1 MADEAAA
8 IITQL
13 DQARELAFSN
23 ADMFPQVV
31 KQILN
36 LVNHPSLEIQRWCA
50 LFLKKAF
57 AAGPELVSAGVKIDL
72 AIDALIPAK
81 TLAQTKDLE
90 VFTAVID
97 LSVTLY
103 KLVFRYVAEN
113 DGSHAI
119 WDNLRNLKNDLI
131 YKYDLQFPFE
141 PSFEKEHDQVRNL
154 DSKLELL
161 KFIFTVIDYQL
172 QSVSTRYY
180 SLARVNPGHT
190 LIKQGPMEAE
200 ALALLD
206 KVIEPLQDDILVT
219 PVITAVLNHL
229 AVLVRRKRRFID
241 RIIPVLEGFES
252 NLKLQSNYESLE
264 SFKLAKKYCDRTLRV
279 LLNYMSKCQVVPPNF
294 QNSVAKKI
302 SLLTARGDDI
312 RKKNILEPSPAD
324 ENIRKR
330 KYEGFENPLKKL
342 KTLDYKN
349 LYALTNV
356 NSDLNNF
363 DLSTLPQNILVS
375 MALTALLRAD
385 VKRLTRA
392 LEIVGERYTD
402 VVKDVVSVKSEG
414 AKREGGDDE
423 DEDDDDAA
431 ENFAAETT
439 YTVPPPKAL
448 SFQEKKE
455 HVKMIVE
462 SFFEL
467 SERKTKNGE
476 VKEKY
481 DDKISK
487 QLTKVAIKTWDQ
499 DSWLILLTRLAT
511 RGMLTIEGDES
522 LTDVAQNE
530 QLSDIIRQALFDHF
544 LGNIHERVDTTI
556 EWLNEEWYSEK
567 VSNEEKARQ
576 EIEEKWQKKY
586 EEDPNL
592 VSDVQQKVDQEVEN
606 ITVETPRYN
615 KWCQKVLDAMI
626 PFLEPTDRKIFLR
639 MVSDLPYLNKSMLG
653 GIKSLCADPAR
664 SKLGFLALQ
673 FLVMYR
679 PPVKEACFE
688 VLREL
693 KDSDQEDLKEEALK
707 LLTKYGQA

>member
-36 LVNHPSLEIQRWCA
+36 LVNHPSQDIQKWCA

-57 AAGPELVSAGVKIDL
+57 AAGPELVSTGVKIDL
-72 AIDALIPAK
+72 AIDALVPAK
-81 TLAQTKDLE
+81 TLAQIKDID
-90 VFTAVID
+90 VFSAVID

-119 WDNLRNLKNDLI
+119 WNDLRNLKNDLI
-131 YKYDLQFPFE
+131 YKFDLQFPFE
-141 PSFEKEHDQVRNL
+141 ASFEKEHDQMRNL
-154 DSKLELL
+154 GTKVELL
-161 KFIFTVIDYQL
+161 KFIFTVTDYQL
-172 QSVSTRYY
+172 RSVSTRYF
-180 SLARVNPGHT
+180 SLSRVNPGHT

-200 ALALLD
+200 ALSLLD
-206 KVIEPLQDDILVT
+206 KILAPLQEDIMVT

-229 AVLVRRKRRFID
+229 SVLVRRKRQFID

-264 SFKLAKKYCDRTLRV
+264 AYKLSKKYCDRALRV
-279 LLNYMSKCQVVPPNF
+279 LLNFMSKCQVVPPNF
-294 QNSVAKKI
+294 QNSINRKI
-302 SLLTARGDDI
+302 ALLTARGDDI
-312 RKKNILEPSPAD
+312 RKKNILESTAGD
-324 ENIRKR
+324 ENIKKR
-330 KYEGFENPLKKL
+330 KYDGFENPLKKI
-342 KTLDYKN
+342 KSLDYKN
-349 LYALTNV
+349 LYALTDV

-363 DLSTLPQNILVS
+363 DLSTLPENILVS

-385 VKRLTRA
+385 VQRLTKA
-392 LEIVGERYTD
+392 LEIVSGRYSD
-402 VVKDVVSVKSEG
+402 VVKDAVSVASQKPKQEG
-414 AKREGGDDE
+414 DE
-423 DEDDDDAA
+423 EDNDDDAA
-431 ENFAAETT
+431 ENFSAETT
-439 YTVPPPKAL
+439 YTVPPPRAL
-448 SFQEKKE
+448 SLQEKKE

-462 SFFEL
+462 SFFGL
-467 SERKTKNGE
+467 SERQTRNGDLPDRKDGT
-476 VKEKY
+476 V
-481 DDKISK
+481 SQ
-487 QLTKVAIKTWDQ
+487 QLTKVAFKTWNQ

-511 RGMLTIEGDES
+511 RGMHTIEGDEK
-522 LTDVAQNE
+522 LMDVAQNE
-530 QLSDIIRQALFDHF
+530 QLSDIIRQALFDYF
-544 LGNIHERVDTTI
+544 LANIHGRVDTTI
-556 EWLNEEWYSEK
+556 EWLNEEWYSER

-592 VSDVQQKVDQEVEN
+592 VSDIQAKIDQEIED

-639 MVSDLPYLNKSMLG
+639 MVSDLPFLNKDMLG

-664 SKLGFLALQ
+664 SKLGFLSLQ

-679 PPVKEACFE
+679 PPVKEACFG

-693 KDSDQEDLKEEALK
+693 RDSDQEDLKEEALK
-707 LLTKYGQA
+707 LLTKYGQE

>member
-13 DQARELAFSN
+13 DQARELAFSS

-72 AIDALIPAK
+72 AIDALMPAK

-119 WDNLRNLKNDLI
+119 WDNLRSLKNDLI
-131 YKYDLQFPFE
+131 FKYDSQFPFE

-161 KFIFTVIDYQL
+161 KFIFTVIDYQS

-200 ALALLD
+200 ASALLD
-206 KVIEPLQDDILVT
+206 KVFEPLQDDILVT

-252 NLKLQSNYESLE
+252 NSKLQSNYESLE
-264 SFKLAKKYCDRTLRV
+264 SFKLSKKYCDRTLRV

-324 ENIRKR
+324 ENIKKR
-330 KYEGFENPLKKL
+330 KYEGFENPSKKL

-375 MALTALLRAD
+375 MALTALSRAD

-414 AKREGGDDE
+414 AKREGGDDD

-476 VKEKY
+476 VKEKD

-487 QLTKVAIKTWDQ
+487 QLTKVAIRTWDQ

-511 RGMLTIEGDES
+511 RGMSTIEGDES
-522 LTDVAQNE
+522 STDVAQNE

-586 EEDPNL
+586 EEDPNS
-592 VSDVQQKVDQEVEN
+592 VSDVQEKVDQEVEN
-606 ITVETPRYN
+606 IIVETPRYN

-693 KDSDQEDLKEEALK
+693 KDSDQEDLKEEASK

>member
-36 LVNHPSLEIQRWCA
+36 LVNHPSLDIQRWCA

-72 AIDALIPAK
+72 AIDALVPAK
-81 TLAQTKDLE
+81 TLAQIKDME

-119 WDNLRNLKNDLI
+119 WNDLRNLKNDLI
-131 YKYDLQFPFE
+131 YKFDLQFPFE
-141 PSFEKEHDQVRNL
+141 ASFEKEHDQMRNL
-154 DSKLELL
+154 GTKVELL
-161 KFIFTVIDYQL
+161 KFIFTVTDYQL
-172 QSVSTRYY
+172 RSVSTRYF
-180 SLARVNPGHT
+180 SLSRVNPGHT

-200 ALALLD
+200 ALSLLD
-206 KVIEPLQDDILVT
+206 KILAPLQEDIMVT

-229 AVLVRRKRRFID
+229 SVLVRRKRQFID
-241 RIIPVLEGFES
+241 RIIPVLESFES

-264 SFKLAKKYCDRTLRV
+264 SYKLSKKYCDRALRV
-279 LLNYMSKCQVVPPNF
+279 LLNFMSKCQVIPPNF
-294 QNSVAKKI
+294 QNSVNKKI

-312 RKKNILEPSPAD
+312 RKKNILEPTAGD
-324 ENIRKR
+324 ENIKKR
-330 KYEGFENPLKKL
+330 KYEGFENPLKKI
-342 KTLDYKN
+342 KSLDYKN
-349 LYALTNV
+349 LYALTDV

-363 DLSTLPQNILVS
+363 DLSTLPENILVS

-385 VKRLTRA
+385 VQRLTKA
-392 LEIVGERYTD
+392 LEIVSGRYSD
-402 VVKDVVSVKSEG
+402 VVKDVVNVASQKPKQEG
-414 AKREGGDDE
+414 DE
-423 DEDDDDAA
+423 EENDDDAA
-431 ENFAAETT
+431 ENFSAETT
-439 YTVPPPKAL
+439 YTVPPPRAL

-462 SFFEL
+462 NFFGL
-467 SERKTKNGE
+467 SERKTRNGDLPEKNDGT
-476 VKEKY
+476 V
-481 DDKISK
+481 SQ
-487 QLTKVAIKTWDQ
+487 QLTKVAFNAWNQ

-511 RGMLTIEGDES
+511 RGMHTVEGDKT

-530 QLSDIIRQALFDHF
+530 QLSDIIRQALFDYF
-544 LGNIHERVDTTI
+544 LANIHGRVDTTI
-556 EWLNEEWYSEK
+556 EWLNEEWYSER

-592 VSDVQQKVDQEVEN
+592 VSDLQEKIDQEVEG

-639 MVSDLPYLNKSMLG
+639 MVSDLPFLNKDMLG

-664 SKLGFLALQ
+664 SKLGFLSLQ

-679 PPVKEACFE
+679 PPVKEACFA

-707 LLTKYGQA
+707 LLTKYGQE